1 MRVIAVINQKGGVGK
16 TTTTMNLSHALAQ
29 KGYRVLAVD
38 FDPQANL
45 TVGFGAQTQPQ
56 SGIGNLLLDKEKVQN
71 PGQTIRENLE
81 LIPAGDRLGEFEY
94 MTEGGA
100 SRGFLL
106 QKLVKQQIWDKDFVL
121 IDCAP

>member
-1 MRVIAVINQKGGVGK
+1 MMRVIAVINQKGGVGK

-56 SGIGNLLLDKEKVQN
+56 SGIGNLLLDKVKIQN
-71 PGQTIRENLE
+71 PGQSVRENLE
-81 LIPAGDRLGEFEY
+81 LIPAGDR
-94 MTEGGA
+94 
-100 SRGFLL
+100 
-106 QKLVKQQIWDKDFVL
+106 
-121 IDCAP
+121 